1 MDCRDGLKLIDDEM
15 IDIVMTDIP
24 YNISQNK
31 SIDRSTIDN
40 KKLKRNGNK
49 KELNFNYGKWD
60 FFADNKAYF
69 SFIQN
74 EFNETDY
81 VIDLFK
87 EIEGGVSR

>member
-49 KELNFNYGKWD
+49 KNLTSIMANGISLQITRRISVLFRMSLLKYIEL
-60 FFADNKAYF
+60 
-69 SFIQN
+69 
-74 EFNETDY
+74 
-81 VIDLFK
+81 
-87 EIEGGVSR
+87 